1 MESFFKRIEPLL
13 SAEDFEK
20 FKNEYKNKGLRGV
33 RVNTLKCSIDKFFD
47 LTEGEGIGEVTPFCK
62 WGFYLEE
69 NADFSGKHPLH
80 HAGAVYF
87 QEPSAMSAVTLLC
100 PEKGERVLD
109 LCAAPGGKSTQIAAC
124 LQGEGL
130 LWCNE
135 YVRSRSTILLSN
147 IERCG
152 VRNAVIS
159 SCDPETLC
167 EKLSGFFD
175 KVLVDAPCSGE
186 GMFRKEPQALTDWSA
201 EHSDSCAD
209 RQFKIL
215 ESAKKALR
223 AGGELVYS
231 TCTFSEAENEGVLRR
246 FLEAN
251 PDFELVNTE
260 ESFGVKGKDRI
271 GVRIF
276 PFHGGEGHF
285 AVKLRKREDS
295 PFFSSVECEKV
306 TPLKNIPKCAAQFF
320 ESTFYDTSM
329 LSRALLREDKL
340 YILPADTP
348 ALKGVGVIRGG
359 VFAGEVRKNYFEPA
373 HALFMS
379 EKPENIRQVLSLNLS
394 DERVKKYLH
403 GEEIPVDEKIKGY
416 CAVCVEG
423 IVMGFGKVSGGMLKN
438 KYPKGLR
445 IM

>member
-1 MESFFKRIEPLL
+1 MEEFFARISPLL
-13 SAEDFEK
+13 SSEDLEK
-20 FKNEYKNKGLRGV
+20 FKNEYKNKGFRGV
-33 RVNTLKCSIDKFFD
+33 RVNTLKCSADKLLE
-47 LTEGEGIGEVTPFCK
+47 LTEGEGIGENTPFSGV
-62 WGFYLEE
+62 GFYLEE
-69 NADFSGKHPLH
+69 EASFSGKHPLH

-87 QEPSAMSAVTLLC
+87 QEPSAMSAVSLLK
-100 PEKGERVLD
+100 PQRGERVLD
-109 LCAAPGGKSTQIAAC
+109 LCAAPGGKSTQIASY

-135 YVRSRSTILLSN
+135 YVKSRSNILLSN

-152 VRNAVIS
+152 VKNAVVS

-167 EKLSGFFD
+167 EKLYGFFD

-201 EHSDSCAD
+201 QHSDSCAD

-215 ESAKKALR
+215 ESAKRALR

-231 TCTFSEAENEGVLRR
+231 TCTFSEAENEGVVRR
-246 FLEAN
+246 FLDVN

-260 ESFGVKGKDRI
+260 ESFGVRGKDGI

-285 AVKLRKREDS
+285 AVKLRKSEDS
-295 PFFSSVECEKV
+295 CDFSSVEREKL
-306 TPLKNIPKCAAQFF
+306 TPLKNIPKCVTEFF

-329 LSRALLREDKL
+329 LENALLQKDKL
-340 YILPADTP
+340 YILPEDTP
-348 ALKGVGVIRGG
+348 DLKGVGVIRGG

-373 HALFMS
+373 HALFMA
-379 EKPENIRQVLSLNLS
+379 EKPENIRQVVNLTLS

-403 GEEIPVDEKIKGY
+403 GEEISVEGELKGY

-423 IVMGFGKVSGGMLKN
+423 VVLGFGKVSGGQLKN